1 MQQNTVKAFETSLDL
16 IMSRVQDLKHS
27 IGSFILKLE
36 HEHQMLNWPSVLDS
50 FALLSSQIN
59 MLNKVLKGDKTP
71 SLRNMVL
78 LPLELSLDR
87 DEDLEKLTE
96 GRVPVFN
103 HDVVP
108 NYLRTKP
115 EPEIE
120 SKNQQR
126 KNIAAQ
132 ITPELAQKQI
142 NSLNKITGRLLDH
155 LNTAKEDWETDSSSS
170 RLNMTTDNRA
180 DTQSLVGTIALGKGI
195 KQVRQQTQPTPSQAV
210 MQQPR
215 HVDQHIHKPQSTVRT
230 HIRPGSSVHP
240 YNRT

>member
-1 MQQNTVKAFETSLDL
+1 MQPNVEKAFETSLEA
-16 IMSRVQDLKHS
+16 IITRVQDLKHS

-59 MLNKVLKGDKTP
+59 MLNKVLKSEKTP
-71 SLRNMVL
+71 PLRNLVL
-78 LPLELSLDR
+78 LPLELSCDR
-87 DEDLEKLTE
+87 DEELEKLTE
-96 GRVPVFN
+96 GRVAVFN

-115 EPEIE
+115 EPDVDA
-120 SKNQQR
+120 KNQQN
-126 KNIAAQ
+126 KSIASQ

-142 NSLNKITGRLLDH
+142 TSLNKITARLLDN
-155 LNTAKEDWETDSSSS
+155 LNNAKEEWDTDSSSS
-170 RLNMTTDNRA
+170 RLNLTTDNRA
-180 DTQSLVGTIALGKGI
+180 DTHILVGTLSLGKGI
-195 KQVRQQTQPTPSQAV
+195 KPNRPPAQPTASPSV
-210 MQQPR
+210 MPQQR
-215 HVDQHIHKPQSTVRT
+215 INIDMHKPQSTVRT